1 MSLSTGDS
9 DDESVGPGRKTTD
22 VTGDR
27 MKAAGKER
35 RQSDESGDEGRN
47 ESGLSEEML
56 RETVG
61 EEEREDQGEA
71 PLSKTAKSVLED
83 LFSDKSGQSMF
94 APRGVG
100 SCVCLICPCLFKGML
115 INCFDQSMFA
125 TRGVGSCVC
134 LICPCLFKGMLI
146 NCFDQSMFASKGN
159 TVE

>member
-1 MSLSTGDS
+1 
-9 DDESVGPGRKTTD
+9 
-22 VTGDR
+22 

-61 EEEREDQGEA
+61 EEVEEQGDA

-94 APRGVG
+94 APRGVS
-100 SCVCLICPCLFKGML
+100 SCVCLVSL
-115 INCFDQSMFA
+115 
-125 TRGVGSCVC
+125 
-134 LICPCLFKGMLI
+134 
-146 NCFDQSMFASKGN
+146 
-159 TVE
+159 